1 MNCQQA
7 YKFIC
12 ANLDE
17 HIKSARCR
25 AIRKHIACCPNCRAY
40 LDSVKKTIRLYR
52 SAPGPRLSPA
62 AHRDLM
68 KTLEIEMVRTPELT
82 HKRNRRGSR

>member
-1 MNCQQA
+1 MNCRQA
-7 YKFIC
+7 YRFIC

-17 HIKSARCR
+17 HITSARCR
-25 AIRKHIACCPNCRAY
+25 AIRRHIACCPNCQAY

-52 SAPGPRLSPA
+52 SAPGPRLPRE

-68 KTLEIEMVRTPELT
+68 KALEIEMVQSTGRLRKGT
-82 HKRNRRGSR
+82 RRGGR